1 MSPGRQEQPPGHAC
15 GSAGSLTGHSAP
27 FVGPGDAEAAA
38 PASEDDIGRPLRR
51 SQRLIVLGEIRR
63 VVDNT
68 TDLAKLDS
76 CQDAELI
83 QSTMVDS
90 LARITHILTRLA
102 LRVFP

>member
-1 MSPGRQEQPPGHAC
+1 MSPERQEWPLGHAS
-15 GSAGSLTGHSAP
+15 GSSSCPADHSAP

-90 LARITHILTRLA
+90 LTRITPILTRLA